1 MAVLDS
7 GGSAIRAGSSGKPI
21 SLILVRENCS
31 IPLVSLLANGVSQ
44 LTVQNSAFILI
55 MHYSRIM
62 PPVGDHRY
70 FPSTAVFLH
79 EVIKL
84 AVSLTLCLYEASKT
98 LAPSTPATVLFEQI
112 YNAMFSIDGW
122 KLIIPGV
129 FYTLQNILQY
139 VAIENL
145 DAVHFQVLYQLKILT
160 TALFSVYLLS
170 RPLGFKRWLAL
181 IVLTLGVSVVSLPG
195 SSTTTN
201 VPSADSLLLH
211 GMPDHFFPR
220 SRHELGHAIPDDA
233 PAHLTRRSATY
244 EGIDYDLHSLEPPMN
259 YSVGVTAV
267 LIAAAVSGLTGVY
280 FEKILKENS
289 SQASVW
295 IRNLQLS
302 FYSMIAALFG
312 GVMWQDGAGIREHG
326 FFEGYNTIVWATV
339 ILQAAGGLLASLVI
353 RDADN
358 IVKNFATSISI
369 ILSFLV
375 SVWVFEF
382 EVTFTFLLGT
392 MLVLLATYM
401 YSITEESP
409 SRARP
414 PAIRVATF
422 EKPAIESLLT
432 PIGTPRLGPSKHLG
446 AIDPFDAKGVASTSS
461 RPSSPMFARPGSR
474 LAPQKEL

>member
-1 MAVLDS
+1 MAVLDG

-21 SLILVRENCS
+21 SLIL
-31 IPLVSLLANGVSQ
+31 

-62 PPVGDHRY
+62 PPPGDHRY

-79 EVIKL
+79 ELIKL
-84 AVSLTLCLYEASKT
+84 AVSLTLALYEGSKT

-112 YNAMFSIDGW
+112 YNAMFAGDGW
-122 KLIIPGV
+122 KLIVPGV

-170 RPLGFKRWLAL
+170 RPLGLKRWLSL
-181 IVLTLGVSVVSLPG
+181 VVLTLGVSIVSLPG
-195 SSTTTN
+195 STAIG
-201 VPSADSLLLH
+201 SASSSSPLLH

-220 SRHELGHAIPDDA
+220 SGHELGHAVVEDA
-233 PAHLTRRSATY
+233 AAHLTRRSATY
-244 EGIDYDLHSLEPPMN
+244 QGIDNDLHPIEPSMN
-259 YSVGVTAV
+259 YSLGVTAV
-267 LIAAAVSGLTGVY
+267 LVAAAVSGLTGVY
-280 FEKILKENS
+280 FEKLLKES
-289 SQASVW
+289 PSQASVW
-295 IRNLQLS
+295 VRNLQLS
-302 FYSMIAALFG
+302 FYSMIAALIG

-326 FFEGYNTIVWATV
+326 FFEGYNAVVWATV
-339 ILQAAGGLLASLVI
+339 VLQAAGGLLASLVI

-358 IVKNFATSISI
+358 IIKNFATSISI

-382 EVTFTFLLGT
+382 KVTLTFLLGT
-392 MLVLLATYM
+392 MLVLLATYL
-401 YSITEESP
+401 YSVSEEKFA
-409 SRARP
+409 RNRP

-422 EKPAIESLLT
+422 EKPAIEHLLT
-432 PIGTPRLGPSKHLG
+432 PVGTPRLGPSKHFKSVE
-446 AIDPFDAKGVASTSS
+446 PFDVKGLGSTSS
-461 RPSSPMFARPGSR
+461 RPSSPMFARPASR
-474 LAPQKEL
+474 LASQKEL

>member
-21 SLILVRENCS
+21 SLIL
-31 IPLVSLLANGVSQ
+31 

-55 MHYSRIM
+55 MHFSRIM
-62 PPVGDHRY
+62 PPAGDHRY

-84 AVSLTLCLYEASKT
+84 AVSLTLALYEASKT

-112 YNAMFSIDGW
+112 YNAMFSADGW

-181 IVLTLGVSVVSLPG
+181 IVLTLGVSIVSLPG
-195 SSTTTN
+195 STTTTD

-220 SRHELGHAIPDDA
+220 SRHELGHAVLDDA

-244 EGIDYDLHSLEPPMN
+244 EGIDNDLHSLEPPMN

-326 FFEGYNTIVWATV
+326 FFEGYNAIVWATV

-358 IVKNFATSISI
+358 IIKNFATSISI

-382 EVTFTFLLGT
+382 KVTFTFLLGT
-392 MLVLLATYM
+392 VLVLLATYM
-401 YSITEESP
+401 YSVSEEVP
-409 SRARP
+409 LRGRP
-414 PAIRVATF
+414 PAIRVAKF
-422 EKPAIESLLT
+422 EKPAIEQLLT
-432 PIGTPRLGPSKHLG
+432 PLGTPRLGPSKHLG
-446 AIDPFDAKGVASTSS
+446 SVDPFDVKGVASTSS
-461 RPSSPMFARPGSR
+461 RPSSPMFARSGSR

>member
-1 MAVLDS
+1 
-7 GGSAIRAGSSGKPI
+7 I
-21 SLILVRENCS
+21 SQT
-31 IPLVSLLANGVSQ
+31 Q

-55 MHYSRIM
+55 MHYSRVM
-62 PPVGDHRY
+62 PPSGDRRY

-79 EVIKL
+79 ELIKL
-84 AVSLTLCLYEASKT
+84 AVSLTLALYEASKT

-112 YNAMFSIDGW
+112 YNAMFAGDGW
-122 KLIIPGV
+122 KLVVPGV

-170 RPLGFKRWLAL
+170 RPLGFKRWLSL
-181 IVLTLGVSVVSLPG
+181 IVLTLGVCIVSLPG
-195 SSTTTN
+195 STTN
-201 VPSADSLLLH
+201 ITSRVSGSDSLLFH

-220 SRHELGHAIPDDA
+220 SRHELGHPVIEEA

-244 EGIDYDLHSLEPPMN
+244 EGIDNDLHFVEPPMN
-259 YSVGVTAV
+259 YSLGVTAV
-267 LIAAAVSGLTGVY
+267 LVAAAVSGLTGVY
-280 FEKILKENS
+280 FEKLLKES
-289 SQASVW
+289 PTQASVW
-295 IRNLQLS
+295 VRNLQLS

-326 FFEGYNTIVWATV
+326 FFEGYNAVVWATIV
-339 ILQAAGGLLASLVI
+339 LQAAGGILASLVI

-382 EVTFTFLLGT
+382 EVTLTFLLGT
-392 MLVLLATYM
+392 MLVLLSTYM
-401 YSITEESP
+401 YS
-409 SRARP
+409 
-414 PAIRVATF
+414 
-422 EKPAIESLLT
+422 
-432 PIGTPRLGPSKHLG
+432 
-446 AIDPFDAKGVASTSS
+446 
-461 RPSSPMFARPGSR
+461 
-474 LAPQKEL
+474 

>member
-1 MAVLDS
+1 MAVLDG

-21 SLILVRENCS
+21 SLIL
-31 IPLVSLLANGVSQ
+31 
-44 LTVQNSAFILI
+44 LTVQNSAFILF

-62 PPVGDHRY
+62 PPSGDHRY

-79 EVIKL
+79 ELIKL
-84 AVSLTLCLYEASKT
+84 AVSLTLALYEGSKT

-112 YNAMFSIDGW
+112 YNAMFAGDGW
-122 KLIIPGV
+122 KLIVPGV

-170 RPLGFKRWLAL
+170 RPLGLKRWLSL
-181 IVLTLGVSVVSLPG
+181 IVLTLGVSIVSLPG
-195 SSTTTN
+195 STTFS
-201 VPSADSLLLH
+201 SASRSDPFLLH

-233 PAHLTRRSATY
+233 PVHLTRRSATY
-244 EGIDYDLHSLEPPMN
+244 EGIDNDLHFLEPPMN

-267 LIAAAVSGLTGVY
+267 LVAAAVSGLTGVY
-280 FEKILKENS
+280 FEKLLKES
-289 SQASVW
+289 PSQASVW
-295 IRNLQLS
+295 VRNLQLS
-302 FYSMIAALFG
+302 FYSMIAALLG

-326 FFEGYNTIVWATV
+326 FFEGYNAVVWATV
-339 ILQAAGGLLASLVI
+339 VLQAAGGLLASLVI

-358 IVKNFATSISI
+358 IIKNFATSISI

-382 EVTFTFLLGT
+382 KVTLTFLLGT

-401 YSITEESP
+401 YSISEEKLARS
-409 SRARP
+409 RP
-414 PAIRVATF
+414 PAIRVASF
-422 EKPAIESLLT
+422 EKPAIEHLLT
-432 PIGTPRLGPSKHLG
+432 PVGTPRLGPSKHFKSVE
-446 AIDPFDAKGVASTSS
+446 PFDVKGLGSTSS

-474 LAPQKEL
+474 LASQKEL